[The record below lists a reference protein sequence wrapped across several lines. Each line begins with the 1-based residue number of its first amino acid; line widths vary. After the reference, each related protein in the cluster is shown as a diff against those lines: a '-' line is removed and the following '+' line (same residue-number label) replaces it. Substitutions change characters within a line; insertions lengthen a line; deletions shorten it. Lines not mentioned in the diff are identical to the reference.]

1 MKVWGVVRDG
11 EGWSGVFCSG
21 EATGGRWVRPRER
34 KKEKNGSTCML
45 IEKYENELSAEI
57 GEVGGGRGRRGFY
70 CSTCIFLCQF
80 YPFTDRYG
88 RPLCLHQSS

>member
-57 GEVGGGRGRRGFY
+57 GEVGGGRWEREKRFLLQY
-70 CSTCIFLCQF
+70 VHIFVSVLSI
-80 YPFTDRYG
+80 Y
-88 RPLCLHQSS
+88 